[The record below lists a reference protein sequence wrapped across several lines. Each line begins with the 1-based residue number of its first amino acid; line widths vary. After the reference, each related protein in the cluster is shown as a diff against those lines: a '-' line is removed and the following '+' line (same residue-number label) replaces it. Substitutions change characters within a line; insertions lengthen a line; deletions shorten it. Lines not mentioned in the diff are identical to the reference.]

1 MKVRVAVAPGIEPLD
16 RAGLTELVDQ
26 LEALGFDTIWLSDV
40 PMADVIDPLVG
51 LPFAAGRTQR
61 LKLGANIVPIGR
73 NPMLLAKALAQLDQL
88 SDGRVLLSFVPGLNQ
103 PGEREALGVAGD
115 RGAQLDE
122 VIPLIRRWWAGET
135 VDHHSDRFH
144 FPGVAVRPTP
154 VQQPLEIWLGG
165 IGPKALAR
173 TGRLADGWLGAAV
186 TPIEASAALAT
197 IETAAADAG
206 RRIDPEHF
214 GLSIPYARTEPPAS
228 TVAALRARRPDT
240 DPGELLPVGE
250 RALRELV
257 TQLVD
262 QGLSKF
268 VVRPVA
274 PVASW
279 TDELSWLADTLL
291 DLQT

>member
-1 MKVRVAVAPGIEPLD
+1 VKVRIAVAPGIEPLD
-16 RAGLTELVDQ
+16 RAGLAELADQ

-51 LPFAAGRTQR
+51 LPFVAGRTER

-73 NPMLLAKALAQLDQL
+73 NPMLLAKALAQLDRL

-103 PGEREALGVAGD
+103 PGEREALGVTGD
-115 RGAQLDE
+115 RGAHLDE

-135 VDHHSDRFH
+135 VDHHSDRFD
-144 FPGVAVRPTP
+144 FSGIAVRPTP

-186 TPIEASAALAT
+186 TPVEAGAVRAT
-197 IETAAADAG
+197 IAAAAAEAG
-206 RRIDPEHF
+206 RTIDPEHF
-214 GLSIPYARTEPPAS
+214 GLSIPYARTEPSAA
-228 TVAALRARRPDT
+228 TVAALQARRPDA
-240 DPGELLPVGE
+240 DPGELLPVGA
-250 RALRELV
+250 RALRALV
-257 TQLVD
+257 SELVD
-262 QGLSKF
+262 QGVSKF

-274 PVASW
+274 PVPSW
-279 TDELSWLADTLL
+279 TDELTWLADTLL
-291 DLQT
+291 ELQT

>member
-1 MKVRVAVAPGIEPLD
+1 
-16 RAGLTELVDQ
+16 
-26 LEALGFDTIWLSDV
+26 
-40 PMADVIDPLVG
+40 
-51 LPFAAGRTQR
+51 
-61 LKLGANIVPIGR
+61 
-73 NPMLLAKALAQLDQL
+73 MLLAKALAQLDQL

-186 TPIEASAALAT
+186 TPIEAGAALAT

-228 TVAALRARRPDT
+228 TVAALRARRADT

-291 DLQT
+291 DLQS